1 MRRSTVIALSAA
13 LGLAVPALAQNW
25 GYVPYLNPTGQVD
38 CTGSATWVR
47 QARTRSAITVIV
59 PSSAT
64 HAPVYFGPNSSV
76 TTSTGF
82 MVDSAHGM
90 TLQPYS
96 GALYCIV
103 SSGEQIIGVVET
115 Y

>member
-38 CTGSATWVR
+38 CTSSATLVR

-82 MVDSAHGM
+82 PVDPGHGM
-90 TLQPYS
+90 TLQPYM
-96 GALYCIV
+96 GALYCING
-103 SSGEQIIGVVET
+103 SGSQTVGVAEV